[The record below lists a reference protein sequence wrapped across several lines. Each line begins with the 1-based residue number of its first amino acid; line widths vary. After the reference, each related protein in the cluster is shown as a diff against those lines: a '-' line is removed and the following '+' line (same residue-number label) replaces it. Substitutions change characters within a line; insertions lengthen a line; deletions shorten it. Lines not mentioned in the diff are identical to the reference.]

1 VHRFAAV
8 SVEAVQVSQTRHH
21 WEEATHERKGN
32 VLMIKFINLDMPSG
46 SPVHVNPR
54 CVEAVVNAADDTAHS
69 RAKIVLRSGYEFV
82 VSGRAADV
90 VKQVESAANTGR
102 RR

>member
-1 VHRFAAV
+1 
-8 SVEAVQVSQTRHH
+8 
-21 WEEATHERKGN
+21 
-32 VLMIKFINLDMPSG
+32 
-46 SPVHVNPR
+46 VNPR

-82 VSGRAADV
+82 VSGSPADV
-90 VKQVESAANTGR
+90 VKQVETAANIGR